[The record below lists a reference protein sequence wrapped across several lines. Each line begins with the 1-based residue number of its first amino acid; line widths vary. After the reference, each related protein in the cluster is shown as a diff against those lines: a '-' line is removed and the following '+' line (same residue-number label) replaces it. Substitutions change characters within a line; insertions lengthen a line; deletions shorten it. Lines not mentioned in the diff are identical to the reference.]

1 MSRTIRPFHGGDES
15 AMALSKMVGAR
26 VRRKED
32 PRLITGSSTYVDD
45 VQIPGMTYMAFAR
58 SQYAHGNLNGVDT
71 SAADGLPGVIATFTA
86 DDIKQILVNTE
97 TEVRGE
103 STGEDTEQEEG
114 DEIPVPPILP
124 LAELKVRYVGQPV
137 AVVVAES
144 RAIAEDAAELIDIDI
159 EPLEVVTDLFEAMED
174 SAPQLYDNVPNN
186 ISVKFGGQRGDDV
199 EQAFASAA
207 VTIKERIR
215 SQRVNAVPMEPRA
228 VAAAIDSVTRGL
240 TVWTS
245 TQAPHWN
252 RNAIADA
259 LGLHQTE
266 VRCIAPEV
274 GGGFGQKIGA
284 YPEDYV
290 VSAAAWHL
298 RRPVK
303 WIETRSENMLS
314 SSHGRNQWADVEA
327 AADDTGKILALR
339 ARVYLD
345 CGAYPKGLDLGSA
358 TWIMATGCYD
368 IPALDYEV
376 IGIYTN
382 TGGNGAYRGAGRPEA
397 AYYVERVIDLVADA
411 TGVDPVDVRRR
422 NFIQPEQFPFRT
434 LTGLRYDSGE
444 YEKPLDKAIGILD
457 YEALRKQQA
466 EWREQGRYLGIGL
479 ASYVEICGFGPY
491 ESSTVRVEPSGDVSI
506 FTGISPHGQG
516 QETTFAQM
524 AADHIGAEFD
534 GVVVHHGDT
543 GNTPQGNGTMGSRG
557 LAVGGAALMVSLNK
571 VQDKARRIAAHMLEA
586 AIEDVE
592 LEDGKYRVK
601 GVPEGGISLGEIAD
615 AAYGGS
621 LPDEFEAGLEST
633 DFFRPSDTTFPF
645 GTHIAVVEVLPET
658 GEIKWHRY
666 VSVDD
671 CGPIISPMLV
681 TGQVHGGLA
690 QGIGQALL
698 EEMHY
703 DESGELLSGT
713 LNDYTVPR
721 AHHFPHFESHHTE
734 TPTDVNPMGSKGIG
748 EAATIGATP
757 ATANA
762 VIDALE
768 PFGITHLD
776 IPMTPQRVW
785 QAIQDA
791 SSGSSQAAD

>member
-1 MSRTIRPFHGGDES
+1 MV
-15 AMALSKMVGAR
+15 LSKMVGAR

-45 VQIPGMTYMAFAR
+45 IHLPGMTYLAFAR
-58 SQYAHGNLNGVDT
+58 SPYAHGVLKGVDT
-71 SAADGLPGVIATFTA
+71 SAAEAVPGVVATLTYEDLA
-86 DDIKQILVNTE
+86 RIMVDVEGE
-97 TEVRGE
+97 TKGE
-103 STGEDTEQEEG
+103 TTGEDSVQEELE
-114 DEIPVPPILP
+114 EIPVPPILP
-124 LAELKVRYVGQPV
+124 LAQSKVRYIGQPV
-137 AVVVAES
+137 AVVIAES
-144 RAIAEDAAELIDIDI
+144 RAIAEDAAELIEMDI
-159 EPLEVVTDLFEAMED
+159 EPLEVVTDVFAAMED
-174 SAPQLYDNVPNN
+174 GAPRLFDEVPNN
-186 ISVKFGGQRGDDV
+186 IAVRYGGKRGEDV
-199 EQAFASAA
+199 DAAFASAP
-207 VTIKERIR
+207 IKIKQRIR
-215 SQRVNAVPMEPRA
+215 SQRVNAVPMEPRGVLATRDA
-228 VAAAIDSVTRGL
+228 VTGGL
-240 TVWTS
+240 TFWTS

-252 RNAIADA
+252 RNAVAKA
-259 LGLHQTE
+259 LGLSQSQ

-274 GGGFGQKIGA
+274 GGGFGQKIGT

-290 VSAAAWHL
+290 VCAAAWHL
-298 RRPVK
+298 NRPVK

-314 SSHGRNQWADVEA
+314 SSHGRNQWADLEA
-327 AADDTGKILALR
+327 AADRDGKITALR
-339 ARVYLD
+339 ARVYVD
-345 CGAYPKGLDLGSA
+345 CGGYPKGLDLGSS

-368 IPALDYEV
+368 IPALDYQV
-376 IGIYTN
+376 LGVYTN

-397 AYYVERVIDLVADA
+397 AYYIERVADLIADEA
-411 TGVDPVDVRRR
+411 GLDPVDVRRR
-422 NFIQPEQFPFRT
+422 NFIRPEQFPFRT

-444 YEKPLDKAIGILD
+444 YEKPLNKALEIGD
-457 YEALRKQQA
+457 YKALRKQQA
-466 EWREQGRYLGIGL
+466 ELRKQGRYLGIGI

-524 AADHIGAEFD
+524 AADAIGADFD
-534 GVVVHHGDT
+534 GVIVHHGDT

-557 LAVGGAALMVSLNK
+557 LAVGGAALMLSLNK
-571 VQDKARRIAAHMLEA
+571 IKEKAKRIAAHMLEA
-586 AIEDVE
+586 AVEDIE

-601 GVPEGGISLGEIAD
+601 GVPEGGVTLAEIAD
-615 AAYGGS
+615 LAYSGD
-621 LPDEFEAGLEST
+621 LPEEIDAGLEST

-645 GTHIAVVEVLPET
+645 GTHLAVVEVLPET
-658 GEIKWHRY
+658 GEIRWHRY
-666 VSVDD
+666 IAVDD

-698 EEMHY
+698 EDMHY
-703 DESGELLSGT
+703 DESGELITGT

-721 AHHFPHFESHHTE
+721 AHHFPTFESYHTE
-734 TPTDVNPMGSKGIG
+734 TPTDVNPMGVKGIG

-768 PFGITHLD
+768 PFGIRHLD
-776 IPMTPQRVW
+776 VPLTPQKIW

-791 SSGSSQAAD
+791 TGGSSQAAD

>member
-1 MSRTIRPFHGGDES
+1 MV
-15 AMALSKMVGAR
+15 LSKMVGAR

-45 VQIPGMTYMAFAR
+45 IHLPGMTYLAFAR
-58 SQYAHGNLNGVDT
+58 SPYAHGVLKGVDT
-71 SAADGLPGVIATFTA
+71 SAAEAVPGVVATLTYEDLA
-86 DDIKQILVNTE
+86 RIMVDVEGE
-97 TEVRGE
+97 TKGE
-103 STGEDTEQEEG
+103 TTGEDSVQEELE
-114 DEIPVPPILP
+114 EIPVPPILP
-124 LAELKVRYVGQPV
+124 LAQSKVRYIGQPV
-137 AVVVAES
+137 AVVIAES
-144 RAIAEDAAELIDIDI
+144 RAIAEDAAELIEMDI
-159 EPLEVVTDLFEAMED
+159 EPLEVVTDVFAAMED
-174 SAPQLYDNVPNN
+174 GAPRLFDEVPNN
-186 ISVKFGGQRGDDV
+186 IAVRYGGKRGEDV
-199 EQAFASAA
+199 DAAFASAP
-207 VTIKERIR
+207 IKIKQRIR
-215 SQRVNAVPMEPRA
+215 SQRVNAVPMEPRGVLATRDA
-228 VAAAIDSVTRGL
+228 VTGGL
-240 TVWTS
+240 TFWTS

-252 RNAIADA
+252 RNAVAKA
-259 LGLHQTE
+259 LGLSQSQ

-274 GGGFGQKIGA
+274 GGGFGQKIGT

-290 VSAAAWHL
+290 VCAAAWHL
-298 RRPVK
+298 NRPVK

-314 SSHGRNQWADVEA
+314 SSHGRNQWADLEA
-327 AADDTGKILALR
+327 AADRDGKITALR
-339 ARVYLD
+339 ARVYVD
-345 CGAYPKGLDLGSA
+345 CGGYPKGLDLGSS

-368 IPALDYEV
+368 IPALDYQV
-376 IGIYTN
+376 LGVYTN

-397 AYYVERVIDLVADA
+397 AYYIERVADLIADEA
-411 TGVDPVDVRRR
+411 GLDPVDVRRR
-422 NFIQPEQFPFRT
+422 NFIRPEQFPFRT

-444 YEKPLDKAIGILD
+444 YEKPLNKALEIGD

-466 EWREQGRYLGIGL
+466 ELRKQGRYLGIGI

-524 AADHIGAEFD
+524 AADAIGADFD
-534 GVVVHHGDT
+534 GVIVHHGDT

-557 LAVGGAALMVSLNK
+557 LAVGGAALMLSLNK
-571 VQDKARRIAAHMLEA
+571 IKEKAKRIAAHMLEA
-586 AIEDVE
+586 AVEDIE

-601 GVPEGGISLGEIAD
+601 GVPEGGVTLAEIAD
-615 AAYGGS
+615 LAYSGD
-621 LPDEFEAGLEST
+621 LPEEIDAGLEST

-645 GTHIAVVEVLPET
+645 GTHLAVVEVLPET
-658 GEIKWHRY
+658 GEIRWHRY
-666 VSVDD
+666 IAVDD

-698 EEMHY
+698 EDMHY
-703 DESGELLSGT
+703 DESGELITGT

-721 AHHFPHFESHHTE
+721 AHHFPTFESYHTE
-734 TPTDVNPMGSKGIG
+734 TPTDVNPMGVKGIG

-768 PFGITHLD
+768 PFGIRHLD
-776 IPMTPQRVW
+776 VPLTPQKIW

-791 SSGSSQAAD
+791 TGGSSQAAD

>member
-1 MSRTIRPFHGGDES
+1 MVLSR
-15 AMALSKMVGAR
+15 MVGAR

-45 VQIPGMTYMAFAR
+45 IQLPRMTYLAIAR
-58 SQYAHGNLNGVDT
+58 SPYAHGMLNGIDT
-71 SAADGLPGVIATFTA
+71 SAAEALPGVVAVLTA
-86 DDIKQILVNTE
+86 SDLEKILPNFE
-97 TEVRGE
+97 TEMKGE
-103 STGEDTEQEEG
+103 TSAEEDEVT
-114 DEIPVPPILP
+114 DEILVPPILP
-124 LAELKVRYVGQPV
+124 LARDKVRYVGEPVV
-137 AVVVAES
+137 AVIAES
-144 RAIAEDAAELIDIDI
+144 RAIAEDAIELVDIDID
-159 EPLEVVTDLFEAMED
+159 PLDATVDVFESMED
-174 SAPQLYDNVPNN
+174 GAPQLYDTVKNN
-186 ISVKFGGQRGDDV
+186 ISVRFGGKRGEDSDA
-199 EQAFASAA
+199 AFASAP

-215 SQRVNAVPMEPRA
+215 SQRVNAVPMEPRGVLA
-228 VAAAIDSVTRGL
+228 TRDHVTGGL
-240 TVWTS
+240 TFWTS

-252 RNAIADA
+252 RNSIADA
-259 LGLHQTE
+259 LGISQSQ

-290 VSAAAWHL
+290 VCAAAWHL
-298 RRPVK
+298 GRPVK

-314 SSHGRNQWADVEA
+314 SSHGRNQWADMEA
-327 AADDTGKILALR
+327 AADESGKILALR

-345 CGAYPKGLDLGSA
+345 CGAFPKGLDLGNS

-376 IGIYTN
+376 IGVYTN

-397 AYYVERVIDLVADA
+397 AYYVERVIDLVADEA
-411 TGVDPVDVRRR
+411 GLDPVDVRRR
-422 NFIQPEQFPFRT
+422 NFIQPEQFPFMT
-434 LTGLRYDSGE
+434 LTGNRYDSGE
-444 YEKPLDKAIGILD
+444 YEKPLDKALEIGD
-457 YEALRKQQA
+457 YPALRKEQA
-466 EWREQGRYLGIGL
+466 EARKHGRYIGLGL

-524 AADHIGAEFD
+524 ASDHIGADFET
-534 GVVVHHGDT
+534 VIVHHGDT
-543 GNTPQGNGTMGSRG
+543 ANTPQGNGTMGSRG
-557 LAVGGAALMVSLNK
+557 LAVGGAALMLSLNK
-571 VQDKARRIAAHMLEA
+571 VQEKSRRIAAHMLEA
-586 AIEDVE
+586 AVEDVE
-592 LEDGKYRVK
+592 LVDGTYRVK
-601 GVPEGGISLGEIAD
+601 GVPEGGLTLGDIAG
-615 AAYGGS
+615 AAYSGNI
-621 LPDEFEAGLEST
+621 PDDVDAGLEST
-633 DFFRPSDTTFPF
+633 DFFSPKDTTFPF
-645 GTHIAVVEVLPET
+645 GTHLAVVEVLPAT
-658 GEIKWHRY
+658 GEVKFLRY
-666 VSVDD
+666 IAVDD

-690 QGIGQALL
+690 QGIGQALY
-698 EEMHY
+698 EDMHY
-703 DESGELLSGT
+703 DDTGELLSGT

-721 AHHFPHFESHHTE
+721 ATHFPMFESHHTE

-776 IPMTPQRVW
+776 VPMTPQRVW
-785 QAIQDA
+785 NAIQQA
-791 SSGSSQAAD
+791 STSKHAAD

>member
-1 MSRTIRPFHGGDES
+1 MV
-15 AMALSKMVGAR
+15 LSKMVGAR

-45 VQIPGMTYMAFAR
+45 IQLPRMTYLAIAR
-58 SQYAHGNLNGVDT
+58 SPYAHGILNGIDT
-71 SAADGLPGVIATFTA
+71 SAAEALPGVVAVLTAT
-86 DDIKQILVNTE
+86 DLEKILPNFE
-97 TEVRGE
+97 TEMKGE
-103 STGEDTEQEEG
+103 TSAEEDEVT

-124 LAELKVRYVGQPV
+124 LARDKVRYVGEPVV
-137 AVVVAES
+137 AVIAET
-144 RAIAEDAAELIDIDI
+144 RAIAEDAIELVDIDID
-159 EPLEVVTDLFEAMED
+159 PLDATIDVFESMD
-174 SAPQLYDNVPNN
+174 DGAPQLYDTVKNN
-186 ISVKFGGQRGDDV
+186 ISVRYGGKRGADSDA
-199 EQAFASAA
+199 AFASAP
-207 VTIKERIR
+207 VTIKARIR
-215 SQRVNAVPMEPRA
+215 SQRLNAVPMEPRGVLA
-228 VAAAIDSVTRGL
+228 TRDHVTGGL
-240 TVWTS
+240 TFWTS

-252 RNAIADA
+252 RNSIADA
-259 LGLHQTE
+259 LGISQSQ

-290 VSAAAWHL
+290 VCAAAWNL
-298 RRPVK
+298 GRPVK

-314 SSHGRNQWADVEA
+314 SSHGRNQWADMEA
-327 AADDTGKILALR
+327 AADESGKILALR

-345 CGAYPKGLDLGSA
+345 CGAFPKGLDLGNS

-376 IGIYTN
+376 IGVYTN

-397 AYYVERVIDLVADA
+397 AYYVERVIDLVADEA
-411 TGVDPVDVRRR
+411 GLDPVDVRRR
-422 NFIQPEQFPFRT
+422 NFIQPEQFPFMT
-434 LTGLRYDSGE
+434 LTGKRYDSGE
-444 YEKPLDKAIGILD
+444 YEKPLDKALEIGD
-457 YEALRKQQA
+457 YPALRKEQA
-466 EWREQGRYLGIGL
+466 EARKQGRYIGLGL

-524 AADHIGAEFD
+524 AADSIGADFAN
-534 GVVVHHGDT
+534 VIVHHGDT
-543 GNTPQGNGTMGSRG
+543 ANTPQGNGTMGSRG
-557 LAVGGAALMVSLNK
+557 LAVGGAALMLSLNK
-571 VQDKARRIAAHMLEA
+571 VQEKSRRIAAHMLEA
-586 AIEDVE
+586 AVEDVE
-592 LEDGKYRVK
+592 LIDGTYRVK
-601 GVPEGGISLGEIAD
+601 GVPEGGLTLGDIAD
-615 AAYGGS
+615 AAYSGNI
-621 LPDEFEAGLEST
+621 PDDVDAGLEST
-633 DFFRPSDTTFPF
+633 DFFSPKDTTYPF
-645 GTHIAVVEVLPET
+645 GTHLAVVEVLPTT
-658 GEIKWHRY
+658 GEVKFLRY
-666 VSVDD
+666 IAVDD

-690 QGIGQALL
+690 QGIGQALY
-698 EEMHY
+698 EDMHY
-703 DESGELLSGT
+703 DDTGELLSGT

-721 AHHFPHFESHHTE
+721 ATHFPTFESHHTE

-776 IPMTPQRVW
+776 VPMTPQRVW

-791 SSGSSQAAD
+791 SGSKQAAD

>member
-1 MSRTIRPFHGGDES
+1 MV
-15 AMALSKMVGAR
+15 LSKMVGAR

-45 VQIPGMTYMAFAR
+45 VRLPGMTYLAFAR
-58 SQYAHGNLNGVDT
+58 SPYAHGVITGIDA
-71 SAADGLPGVIATFTA
+71 SAAQALPGVVAILTYA
-86 DDIKQILVNTE
+86 DLTE
-97 TEVRGE
+97 IMAEVEGE
-103 STGEDTEQEEG
+103 TKGETTGEDSIEEEFE
-114 DEIPVPPILP
+114 DIPVPPILP
-124 LAELKVRYVGQPV
+124 LAQNKVRYVGQPV
-137 AVVVAES
+137 VAVIAES
-144 RAIAEDAAELIDIDI
+144 RAVAEDAAEQVLIDID
-159 EPLEVVTDLFEAMED
+159 PLDAVVDVFDAIAGG
-174 SAPQLYDNVPNN
+174 APQIYDEAPGN
-186 ISVKFGGQRGDDV
+186 IAVRFGGRRGGDV
-199 EQAFASAA
+199 EAAFASAP
-207 VTIKERIR
+207 VTIRQRIR
-215 SQRVNAVPMEPRA
+215 SQRVNAVPMEPRGVVATRDA
-228 VAAAIDSVTRGL
+228 VTGGL
-240 TVWTS
+240 IVWTS

-252 RNAIADA
+252 RNAIAKA
-259 LGLHQTE
+259 LGLSQAQ

-274 GGGFGQKIGA
+274 GGGFGQKIGT

-298 RRPVK
+298 GRPVK

-314 SSHGRNQWADVEA
+314 SSHGRNQWADMEA
-327 AADDTGKILALR
+327 AADESGKILALR
-339 ARVYLD
+339 AHVWVD
-345 CGAYPKGLDLGSA
+345 CGGYPKGLDLGNS

-368 IPALDYEV
+368 IPALDYVVEGV
-376 IGIYTN
+376 YTN

-397 AYYVERVIDLVADA
+397 AYYIERVIDLVADA
-411 TGVDPVDVRRR
+411 AGLDPVDVRRR

-434 LTGLRYDSGE
+434 LTNQRYDSGE
-444 YEKPLDKAIGILD
+444 YEKPLDKALELTD
-457 YEALRKQQA
+457 YEGLRRQQA
-466 EWREQGRYLGIGL
+466 EWREQGRYLGIGM

-524 AADHIGAEFD
+524 AHDAIGADFES
-534 GVVVHHGDT
+534 VVVHQGDT
-543 GNTPQGNGTMGSRG
+543 SNSPQGNGTMGSRG
-557 LAVGGAALMVSLNK
+557 LAVGGAALMISLNK
-571 VQDKARRIAAHMLEA
+571 IKDKAKRIAAHMLEA
-586 AIEDVE
+586 AVEDIE
-592 LEDGKYRVK
+592 LEDGTYRVR
-601 GVPEGGISLGEIAD
+601 GVPEGGVTLADIAD
-615 AAYGGS
+615 LAYS
-621 LPDEFEAGLEST
+621 DDLPDDIDAGLETT

-698 EEMHY
+698 EDMHY
-703 DESGELLSGT
+703 DETGELITGT
-713 LNDYTVPR
+713 LNDYTVPK
-721 AHHFPHFESHHTE
+721 AHHFPAFESHHTE
-734 TPTDVNPMGSKGIG
+734 TPTDVNPMGVKGIG

-768 PFGITHLD
+768 PFGITHVDVPL
-776 IPMTPQRVW
+776 TPQKIW
-785 QAIQDA
+785 KAIKEA
-791 SSGSSQAAD
+791 MAGASQAAD